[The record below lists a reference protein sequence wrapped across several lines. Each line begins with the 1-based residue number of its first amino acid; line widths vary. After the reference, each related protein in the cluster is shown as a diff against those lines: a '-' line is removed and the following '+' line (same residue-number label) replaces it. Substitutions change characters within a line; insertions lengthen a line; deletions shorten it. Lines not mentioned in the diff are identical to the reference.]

1 MKLKRSWSSMKIA
14 IFSAILLAL
23 IAQPI
28 VAQSQNISGSV
39 VDASGGIVPGA
50 AVKITDVAKG
60 GTARQTSTDNAGRFQ
75 AMDTSS
81 AATQSIL
88 GTWFTIRVTRLDS
101 NPISASRWT
110 TCRVSLTA
118 AKSKVVI
125 SNRSVRSARRLA
137 VNGLSRPRSSTSQG

>member
-75 AMDTSS
+75 AMDIQPGHYRSEEHTSEL
-81 AATQSIL
+81 QSPCNL
-88 GTWFTIRVTRLDS
+88 V
-101 NPISASRWT
+101 
-110 TCRVSLTA
+110 
-118 AKSKVVI
+118 
-125 SNRSVRSARRLA
+125 
-137 VNGLSRPRSSTSQG
+137 